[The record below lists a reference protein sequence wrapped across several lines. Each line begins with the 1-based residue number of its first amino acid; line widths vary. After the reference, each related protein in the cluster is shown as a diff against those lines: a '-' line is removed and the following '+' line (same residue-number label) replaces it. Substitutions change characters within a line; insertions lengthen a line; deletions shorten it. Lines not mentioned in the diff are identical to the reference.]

1 MDKAM
6 NIYEVIHII
15 HNASLPF
22 PPRTPYPLIA
32 TTTIIAYFPLN
43 IVLTMGST
51 STHACGSGHGGK
63 SAGALDVNLCYISWR
78 MWSQIAT
85 TYQN

>member
-6 NIYEVIHII
+6 SIYEVYEVIHII

-22 PPRTPYPLIA
+22 PPRTPHPLIA

-51 STHACGSGHGGK
+51 SH
-63 SAGALDVNLCYISWR
+63 WR
-78 MWSQIAT
+78 IPKL
-85 TYQN
+85 